1 MEKLVKL
8 VAASVVLGQDGFLN
22 RWLELLFIPNF
33 FSLSLNFVIDR
44 VNASTVQYCLL
55 ICFDKHPARLELM
68 DSPQYFYERF
78 KENPPHCVLLDPNWV
93 WSSSHHISG
102 P

>member
-44 VNASTVQYCLL
+44 VNASTVQYCLS

-68 DSPQYFYERF
+68 DS
-78 KENPPHCVLLDPNWV
+78 NSILL
-93 WSSSHHISG
+93 
-102 P
+102 